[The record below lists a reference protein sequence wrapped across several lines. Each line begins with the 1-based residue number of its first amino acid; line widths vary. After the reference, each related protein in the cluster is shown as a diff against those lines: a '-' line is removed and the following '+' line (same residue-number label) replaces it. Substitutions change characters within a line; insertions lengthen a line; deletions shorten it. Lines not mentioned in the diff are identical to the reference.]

1 MWKNARIDTNT
12 TDSAAIEIVVPGG
25 YIGMAG
31 PCQTCAGFVIQAHA
45 LIGEA
50 ERVAVPGDDIEVM
63 GECGVIEIVKQPHR
77 VMADEA
83 LR

>member
-1 MWKNARIDTNT
+1 M
-12 TDSAAIEIVVPGG
+12 SGV
-25 YIGMAG
+25 AG
-31 PCQTCAGFVIQAHA
+31 PGQTCAGFVVQAHA

-50 ERVAVPGDDIEVM
+50 ERVAVPGDDIEIM
-63 GECGVIEIVKQPHR
+63 GECCVIEIVKQPHG